1 MGKPQGQSVLTI
13 VISTAVVASRV
24 IVVAVASVS
33 TISTV
38 TLLSSVAVTLVAVAL
53 IPVVAVALI
62 PVLTLAY
69 KNETNYFK
77 HSISVSDLNHEATDL
92 YLSFG
97 SEISQMFYDG
107 LNLKTSHVWKNNICM
122 QAIINSE

>member
-13 VISTAVVASRV
+13 VISAAVVASRV
-24 IVVAVASVS
+24 IVVAIASIS
-33 TISTV
+33 TISTI

-69 KNETNYFK
+69 KNKTNYFK
-77 HSISVSDLNHEATDL
+77 HSIPVGDLNHKAIGL

-97 SEISQMFYDG
+97 SAKCFYDG
-107 LNLKTSHVWKNNICM
+107 LNLKTSYVRNNNICM
-122 QAIINSE
+122 